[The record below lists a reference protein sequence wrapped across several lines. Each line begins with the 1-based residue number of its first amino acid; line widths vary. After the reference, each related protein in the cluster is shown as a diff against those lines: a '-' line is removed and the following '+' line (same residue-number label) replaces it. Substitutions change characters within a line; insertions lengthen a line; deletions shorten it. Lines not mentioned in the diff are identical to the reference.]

1 MTPCRSN
8 NSTSPLPSPLHRCL
22 AEAPMQSM
30 IWAGEAGQEQGQE
43 EKVFSLSMN
52 FKLLMCPL
60 RNLERCSDHTK
71 RIFLCTFEFF
81 RSGSEVFDNIKR
93 MLTLTAIT
101 LSGVQCSSSNW

>member
-1 MTPCRSN
+1 MRPCRSN
-8 NSTSPLPSPLHRCL
+8 NSTSPLPSPLHNCL

-60 RNLERCSDHTK
+60 RNLANADRADLVPTDCRD
-71 RIFLCTFEFF
+71 RPGRFP
-81 RSGSEVFDNIKR
+81 
-93 MLTLTAIT
+93 AY
-101 LSGVQCSSSNW
+101 SSCVGDFSKQNLL

>member
-1 MTPCRSN
+1 MDKEFEKEGKIEKISGSDVCKNKITRHASQLKRLSGDVGCHTSCFRSSDGTN
-8 NSTSPLPSPLHRCL
+8 NCL

-60 RNLERCSDHTK
+60 RNLASA
-71 RIFLCTFEFF
+71 
-81 RSGSEVFDNIKR
+81 V
-93 MLTLTAIT
+93 
-101 LSGVQCSSSNW
+101 